1 MNEAYIYDAIR
12 TPRGKGKKSGS
23 LHEVRPIELLS
34 TLLVALKEKND
45 LDTSQIDDCL
55 IGVNSPLE
63 EQGGDIARTAVLHS
77 GYDLDVPAAQINRF
91 CSSGLE
97 AVNLAAAKIRSG
109 WEDLIIAGGLESMS
123 RVPLGSD
130 GGAMFLDPLVS
141 TRIGYIPQG
150 ISADLIAT
158 LEGFSRKDVDEV
170 AVQSQKRAA
179 IAQAEKRFDNSLIPV
194 KDQNGIIMLSK
205 DEFVR
210 PRTSLEGLAE
220 LNPAFEK
227 MGNAGFD
234 RVALHKYFQLEKINH
249 VHHAGNSSGI
259 VDGSALVLV
268 GSKEKGRELNLKP
281 RAKIISTALV
291 GLDPTIML
299 TGPAPA
305 SKKALKK
312 AGMNIT
318 DIDLI
323 EVNEAFSSVVLKFMK
338 EMRINDFDKINV
350 NGGSIAFGHPIG
362 ATGSILLGTCLDEL
376 ERQNLQTGL
385 ITLCIGGGMGIA
397 TIIERT

>member
-1 MNEAYIYDAIR
+1 MTEAYIFDAIR
-12 TPRGKGKKSGS
+12 TPRGKGKKTGS

-34 TLLVALKEKND
+34 TLLVALQKKND
-45 LDTSQIDDCL
+45 LDTAQIDDCL
-55 IGVNSPLE
+55 IGINAPLE
-63 EQGGDIARTAVLHS
+63 EQGGDIARTAVLHA

-97 AVNLAAAKIRSG
+97 AVNLTAAKIRSG

-158 LEGFSRKDVDEV
+158 LEGFSRNDVDEV

-210 PRTSLEGLAE
+210 PRTSLEGLAA
-220 LNPAFEK
+220 LNPSFEQ

-259 VDGSALVLV
+259 VDGAALVLV
-268 GSKEKGRELNLKP
+268 GSEEKGKALNLKP

-305 SKKALKK
+305 SQKALKK
-312 AGMNIT
+312 AGMNLK

-323 EVNEAFSSVVLKFMK
+323 EVNEAFAAVVLKFMK
-338 EMRINDFDKINV
+338 DMRINNFDKINV
-350 NGGSIAFGHPIG
+350 NGGSIALGHPIG
-362 ATGSILLGTCLDEL
+362 ATGSILVGTCLDEL
-376 ERQNLQTGL
+376 ERQDLQTGL

-397 TIIERT
+397 TVIERV

>member
-1 MNEAYIYDAIR
+1 MNEAYIFDAIR

-45 LDTSQIDDCL
+45 LDTTQIDDCL
-55 IGVNSPLE
+55 IGVNAPLE

-109 WEDLIIAGGLESMS
+109 WDDLIIAGGLESMS

-158 LEGFSRKDVDEV
+158 LEGFSRKDVDEI

-179 IAQAEKRFDNSLIPV
+179 IAQAEKRFDNSLISV
-194 KDQNGIIMLSK
+194 KDQNGVVMLAQ

-210 PRTSLEGLAE
+210 PETSLEGLAA
-220 LNPAFEK
+220 LNPSFEK

-259 VDGSALVLV
+259 VDGAALTLI
-268 GSKEKGRELNLKP
+268 GSEEKGKALNLKP

-305 SKKALKK
+305 TQKALKK
-312 AGMNIT
+312 AGMNLN

-323 EVNEAFSSVVLKFMK
+323 EVNEAFAAVVLKFMK
-338 EMRINDFDKINV
+338 DLRINDFDKINV
-350 NGGSIAFGHPIG
+350 NGGSIALGHPIG

-376 ERQNLQTGL
+376 ERQDLQTGL
-385 ITLCIGGGMGIA
+385 ITMCIGGGMGIA
-397 TIIERT
+397 TIIERV

>member
-1 MNEAYIYDAIR
+1 MTEAYIFDAIR
-12 TPRGKGKKSGS
+12 TPRGKGKKTGS

-45 LDTSQIDDCL
+45 LDTAQIDDCL
-55 IGVNSPLE
+55 IGVNAPLE
-63 EQGGDIARTAVLHS
+63 EQGGDIARTAVLHA
-77 GYDLDVPAAQINRF
+77 GYDLDVPAAQVNRF

-158 LEGFSRKDVDEV
+158 LEGFSRNDVDEV

-194 KDQNGIIMLSK
+194 KDQNGIIMLAK

-210 PRTSLEGLAE
+210 PRTSLEGLAA
-220 LNPAFEK
+220 LNPSFEK

-259 VDGSALVLV
+259 VDGAALVLV
-268 GSKEKGRELNLKP
+268 GSEEKGKALNLKP

-305 SKKALKK
+305 SQKALKK
-312 AGMNIT
+312 AGMNIK

-323 EVNEAFSSVVLKFMK
+323 EVNEAFAAVVLKFMK
-338 EMRINDFDKINV
+338 DMRINDFDKINV
-350 NGGSIAFGHPIG
+350 NGGSIALGHPIG
-362 ATGSILLGTCLDEL
+362 ATGSILVGTCLDEL
-376 ERQNLQTGL
+376 ERQDLETGL

-397 TIIERT
+397 TIIERV

>member
-1 MNEAYIYDAIR
+1 MTEAYIFDAIR
-12 TPRGKGKKSGS
+12 TPRGKGKKTGS

-34 TLLVALKEKND
+34 TLLVALREKND
-45 LDTSQIDDCL
+45 LDTAQIDDCL
-55 IGVNSPLE
+55 IGVNAPLE
-63 EQGGDIARTAVLHS
+63 EQGGDIARTAVLHA

-109 WEDLIIAGGLESMS
+109 WDDLIIAGGLESMS

-150 ISADLIAT
+150 ISADLIAS
-158 LEGFSRKDVDEV
+158 LEGFSRNDVDEL

-179 IAQAEKRFDNSLIPV
+179 IAQAEKRFDHSLIPV
-194 KDQNGIIMLSK
+194 KDQNGIVMISK
-205 DEFVR
+205 DEYVR
-210 PRTSLEGLAE
+210 PRTTLEGLAA
-220 LNPAFEK
+220 LNPSFEK

-259 VDGSALVLV
+259 VDGAALVLV
-268 GSKEKGRELNLKP
+268 GSEEKGKVLNLKP

-305 SKKALKK
+305 SQKALKK
-312 AGMNIT
+312 VGMNIN

-323 EVNEAFSSVVLKFMK
+323 EVNEAFAAVVLKFMK
-338 EMRINDFDKINV
+338 DMRINDFDKINV
-350 NGGSIAFGHPIG
+350 NGGSIALGHPIG

-376 ERQNLQTGL
+376 ERQDLQTGL

-397 TIIERT
+397 TIIERV